1 MRSRLRPC
9 VLGSAIGFMLTGPVM
24 AGTQGDAELLAQM
37 QPEVQRLQQQA
48 QTANTQWLIASF
60 GESQPGPSSPA
71 PEGAELRTAL
81 SVLLLAFL
89 EELLHAR
96 QPLLVLYDL
105 LTGLALPRLTL
116 GGLCVIFGG
125 RSP

>member
-1 MRSRLRPC
+1 
-9 VLGSAIGFMLTGPVM
+9 MLTGPVM

-125 RSP
+125 RGP